1 MERTIRRNTNWLR
14 KFAWHRRDSAD
25 NISLDHGLYPENYF
39 REKLLQERMRAQRSK
54 KAIVLMIVDAEEIC
68 SPDRTDDVMES
79 VGEELTF
86 CVRDTDI
93 CGRLREG
100 GLIGVIL
107 TEIEPERLEAAQQTV
122 ARKTREKL
130 AALLDEE
137 LAGRI
142 AITFHVLNPAA
153 DGSGFPDL
161 TLSPALLQRAPAPGR
176 DRLTLAG
183 VPEDEG
189 DSPEGYQGGA
199 RSG

>member
-25 NISLDHGLYPENYF
+25 NISLDHGLYPEAYF
-39 REKLLQERMRAQRSK
+39 REKLLQERVRAQRSN
-54 KAIVLMIVDAEEIC
+54 KAIVLMIVDAGEIC
-68 SPDRTDDVMES
+68 NPDRSDDIMES
-79 VGEELTF
+79 VGEEVNR

-93 CGRLREG
+93 CGSLREG

-107 TEIEPERLEAAQQTV
+107 TEIEPEKLEAAQQTV

-142 AITFHVLNPAA
+142 AITFHVINPAA
-153 DGSGFPDL
+153 DGIGILDL
-161 TLSPALLQRAPAPGR
+161 TLSPELLQRAPAPGR
-176 DRLTLAG
+176 DRLTLAALSG
-183 VPEDEG
+183 DEG
-189 DSPEGYQGGA
+189 DCPEGYQDGP